1 MFSPKDENPRWPAM
15 TTVNTN
21 VLMKYIVVP
30 NRKVICL
37 SHQKLLDPGIGS
49 LKFLLAE
56 EF

>member
-1 MFSPKDENPRWPAM
+1 M

-56 EF
+56 EILREKKGELLFLL